1 MIASQ
6 IFPGVFTSATFSYLI
21 IIRDV
26 NDATTAIVSPRNIVT
41 SLRIVRREFQQLV
54 KEQSA
59 HIIKFIDRS
68 RQARHGGSSWKR
80 VCEFATLSR
89 APRRF
94 FSSPSPF
101 CVHLCSTTLARRGVY
116 QCNWH
121 SSSSYR
127 RENTRNKK
135 RGNVT
140 PIDVVGDEIT

>member
-68 RQARHGGSSWKR
+68 RQARHGGSS
-80 VCEFATLSR
+80 
-89 APRRF
+89 
-94 FSSPSPF
+94 
-101 CVHLCSTTLARRGVY
+101 
-116 QCNWH
+116 
-121 SSSSYR
+121 
-127 RENTRNKK
+127 
-135 RGNVT
+135 
-140 PIDVVGDEIT
+140 